1 MRLEVGVL
9 GRAGGGRGATCTFSS
24 IQKFHLGIFFF
35 LICEEN
41 SARTEPRMEREGTKT
56 MRGEK
61 LKKEEQREEGRGEKK
76 DLCL

>member
-1 MRLEVGVL
+1 MGFWEAG
-9 GRAGGGRGATCTFSS
+9 GGGGRGGGDLHVFFNPK
-24 IQKFHLGIFFF
+24 IPPWDFFF
-35 LICEEN
+35 LQSVKRF

-56 MRGEK
+56 MKGEK